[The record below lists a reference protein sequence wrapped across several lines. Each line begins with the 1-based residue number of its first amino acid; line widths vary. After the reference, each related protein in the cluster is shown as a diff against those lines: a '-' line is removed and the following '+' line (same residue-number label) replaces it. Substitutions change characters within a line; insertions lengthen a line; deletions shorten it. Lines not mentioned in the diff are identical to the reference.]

1 MKEVGDWLDL
11 GLQSSLLLGKIATSS
26 GHSSSTSSK
35 ESRCRISELRGLS
48 DAIAV
53 GRNIVRKDSMES

>member
-11 GLQSSLLLGKIATSS
+11 GLQSSLLLGKIATST
-26 GHSSSTSSK
+26 GHSSSISTK

-53 GRNIVRKDSMES
+53 RGNIVQKDSTES